1 MKSWMTLGS
10 SQVHDA
16 ANGESFDIE
25 ATFRRHRGDLERWA
39 TRLGGPLVDAEDVA
53 QEVMMVAHARL
64 PKFRHEA
71 QVTTWLFKTTRN
83 IAATHRRRER
93 IRRWL
98 RGMPLDY
105 AVDLQAQGP
114 SVLEEMERQEAAAEV
129 YSALDKLTEKYRS
142 VLILFEI
149 EGLSGE
155 EIAALTGTSLAT
167 VWVHLHRGRQKFKVH
182 YQALLEKRGQP

>member
-1 MKSWMTLGS
+1 MVLGS
-10 SQVHDA
+10 RQTDDA
-16 ANGESFDIE
+16 LSPESLDL
-25 ATFRRHRGDLERWA
+25 AVALRRRRGDLERWA
-39 TRLGGPLVDAEDVA
+39 ARMGGPLVDAEDVA

-64 PKFRHEA
+64 PEFRHEA
-71 QVTTWLFKTTRN
+71 QLSTWLFKTTQN
-83 IAATHRRRER
+83 IAANHRRRER
-93 IRRWL
+93 TRRWL

-105 AVDLQAQGP
+105 AAELHARGP
-114 SVLEEMERQEAAAEV
+114 SVLEEMERREAAAEV

>member
-1 MKSWMTLGS
+1 MTLGS

-16 ANGESFDIE
+16 ANEGAFDIE

-64 PKFRHEA
+64 PQFRHEA

-114 SVLEEMERQEAAAEV
+114 SVLEEMERQEAAAEI
-129 YSALDKLTEKYRS
+129 YSALDRLAEKYRS
-142 VLILFEI
+142 VVILFEI

-155 EIAALTGTSLAT
+155 EVASLTGTSLAT
-167 VWVHLHRGRQKFKVH
+167 VWVRLHRGRKKLKAH
-182 YQALLEKRGQP
+182 YRELLEKRGEQ